1 METLIEIMR
10 KVLAETYAFQL
21 KANYYHWNVEGP
33 NFPQYHRFLGKLYE
47 EVFDAT
53 DEIAEQIRT
62 MDAYAPGSFTRFMEL
77 SEIECDTTI
86 PTAIDMIRRLAED
99 NDKLL
104 NTLNVAFKLANEFD
118 KQGLADY
125 IAGRIDAHN
134 KHGWMLKSTSK

>member
-33 NFPQYHRFLGKLYE
+33 NFPQYHDFLGDLYG
-47 EVFDAT
+47 EVYAAT
-53 DEIAEQIRT
+53 DAIAEEIRT
-62 MDAYAPGSFTRFMEL
+62 LGAYAPGSFTRYMEL

>member
-33 NFPQYHRFLGKLYE
+33 NFPQYHDFLGDLYG
-47 EVFDAT
+47 EVYAAT
-53 DEIAEQIRT
+53 DAIAEEIRT
-62 MDAYAPGSFTRFMEL
+62 LGAYAPGSFTRYMEL

-86 PTAIDMIRRLAED
+86 PTAIDMIRKLAED